1 MIGSHRDQAHFAFA
15 KWRKRILLP
24 CWFIQIPLQLGL
36 MGVFSYRLSNS
47 INSYNGQPDQ
57 IPTVE
62 FVWEITNIAFSLA
75 SFIINAIQIAKFLA
89 EALTPF
95 GMVVGNV
102 LSVTLST
109 AILALDVVVYLQ
121 HTEKKYSIVA
131 LGMDCALLFFT
142 IVAVI
147 YGVIIYRR
155 MLIYDDYHIPHNA
168 KPFGYAEPEDT
179 SYDPQRSSVNV
190 SPEPTSEAAKV
201 SEPRSRGASFISVR
215 RSISGEVPQ
224 ISLSP
229 QPRPNNERRTSFDH
243 KRDTQ
248 YDEYVRKRSGSFHRE
263 DIERA
268 LGSNTEWNERRPAD
282 IVSTGLVPSA
292 LARPRANSGGRVSS
306 WTLNLG
312 DETPDPEQQ
321 CGHSLVAVPES
332 GEEED
337 ISAVRLGKQRAFSG
351 DRETLL
357 GKSSPQITISSC
369 DRTASGKSLATVSS
383 IYSQDDVPPV
393 PKTERYEAFRPK
405 RFSAYQPPSSSNYS

>member
-1 MIGSHRDQAHFAFA
+1 MPA
-15 KWRKRILLP
+15 
-24 CWFIQIPLQLGL
+24 
-36 MGVFSYRLSNS
+36 
-47 INSYNGQPDQ
+47 
-57 IPTVE
+57 
-62 FVWEITNIAFSLA
+62 SL
-75 SFIINAIQIAKFLA
+75 
-89 EALTPF
+89 TF
-95 GMVVGNV
+95 GR
-102 LSVTLST
+102 
-109 AILALDVVVYLQ
+109 
-121 HTEKKYSIVA
+121 
-131 LGMDCALLFFT
+131 FFT

-147 YGVIIYRR
+147 YGAIIYRR

-179 SYDPQRSSVNV
+179 SYDPQRSSVNA

-201 SEPRSRGASFISVR
+201 PEPRSRGASFISVR

-224 ISLSP
+224 ISVTP
-229 QPRPNNERRTSFDH
+229 QARPNNERRTSFDH

-268 LGSNTEWNERRPAD
+268 MGSNTEWNERRPVD
-282 IVSTGLVPSA
+282 IVSMGLVPGA

-332 GEEED
+332 REEED
-337 ISAVRLGKQRAFSG
+337 ISAVRLGKQRALSG

-357 GKSSPQITISSC
+357 GRSSPQITISSC
-369 DRTASGKSLATVSS
+369 DRTPSGKSLATVSS

-393 PKTERYEAFRPK
+393 PKAERYEAFRPK
-405 RFSAYQPPSSSNYS
+405 RYSAYQPPSSRNYS